1 MTRPFYDV
9 GSNLKINILFSSEV
23 FSNCIII
30 MLLLGVSRNRNSK
43 SHDFQRFLRHIFFY
57 AAKHHLYK
65 NNIKA
70 LHLSIFRLMFVSQL
84 PWTFCFALPTS
95 HTITYRLRQ
104 RIIFVWHLSSNAI
117 AHAIATFSTL
127 QTRKLKSNQNE

>member
-30 MLLLGVSRNRNSK
+30 MLLLGVSLNRNSK
-43 SHDFQRFLRHIFFY
+43 SHDFQRFLRHISFY
-57 AAKHHLYK
+57 AAKSY
-65 NNIKA
+65 KA